1 MKGVNHHSMNE
12 NNKYLILRAISL
24 YGPCSRTRLCEYTN
38 LSKMTITNIVNEY
51 LRQGVVE
58 ESGKAATSAGRK
70 ADLLRIVPD
79 SLLALGIFVDR
90 GYTEIGVVNLNGSVL
105 RSERF
110 EMSPAE
116 SADDFLDI
124 LLHLSS
130 KYMAGEWKDRIWGI
144 GISVP
149 GPLDAERGIILEP
162 PEFHNLKNIP
172 IVDILYKAF
181 GIPAYLELGLHVAA
195 LSELYYGNKREYGNF
210 LYVSASDWIGGCV
223 VSDRK
228 VYQGASG
235 LAGLM
240 GGVVVERDDM
250 DEKVPMSGC
259 LQDYAS
265 LLALTRW
272 ARENGPD
279 PDITWNKIV
288 TRARRGEP
296 FASKVIDR
304 LVYYLEIALI
314 NAVAFLDI
322 QCVYVSG
329 SILLGEDLILERLEE
344 SVNRLMF
351 APSTRHVAV
360 LAAKYANDAE
370 IIGITA
376 LVTERH
382 FEREMSLCARDI
394 APPDKLE

>member
-1 MKGVNHHSMNE
+1 
-12 NNKYLILRAISL
+12 
-24 YGPCSRTRLCEYTN
+24 
-38 LSKMTITNIVNEY
+38 MTISNIVNEY

-58 ESGKAATSAGRK
+58 ENGKAATAAGRK

-105 RSERF
+105 RSDRF
-110 EMSPAE
+110 EISPAE
-116 SADDFLDI
+116 SVDDFLDI

-130 KYMAGEWKDRIWGI
+130 KHMSGEWKGRIWGI
-144 GISVP
+144 GISAA

-162 PEFHNLKNIP
+162 PGFHGLKNIP
-172 IVDILYKAF
+172 IVDVLYRAF
-181 GIPAYLELGLHVAA
+181 GIPVYLELGVHVAA
-195 LSELYYGNKREYGNF
+195 LSELYYGNKEGYGNF
-210 LYVSASDWIGGCV
+210 LYMSVSNWIGGCV

-265 LLALTRW
+265 LLALVRW
-272 ARENGPD
+272 AREKGSD

-288 TRARRGEP
+288 ARARHGEP
-296 FASKVIDR
+296 FACKAIDR
-304 LVYYLEIALI
+304 LVRYLEIALI
-314 NAVAFLDI
+314 NAIAFLDI

-329 SILLGEDLILERLEE
+329 SILLGEELILERLEA
-344 SVNRLMF
+344 SINRLMF

-382 FEREMSLCARDI
+382 FEREMTLSARGYRPLLTESVTAHCAGVWE
-394 APPDKLE
+394 AFNGE